1 MTIDS
6 QQPRDS
12 TPTRIPLVNLK
23 AQYASIKSEIDG
35 AIQRVVHNTNFI
47 LGTEVTEFEQ
57 AFARYVGA
65 QGAVGVASGTSALF
79 LALLA
84 CGVGPGAE
92 VITTPFTF
100 IATAEAI
107 SHVGAKPVFGDIHPQ
122 TYNLDPAQIARVI
135 TPRTKAILVVHL
147 YGQPAQMEEILDI
160 AQRHNLWVIED
171 AAQAHGA
178 EFQGQR
184 CGSIGSLACFSFY
197 PGKNLGA
204 YGDAGAVTGNDASL
218 LAKVRKLR
226 DHGRVTKYEHDELGF
241 GERMDALQAAIL
253 SAKLPYLDAWTEARQ
268 AHAGLYNK
276 MLADCDIVLPYE
288 SPVVRHVY
296 HLYVI
301 RTPQRDALLARLQAR
316 GIDAGIHYPVPLHRQ
331 PAYVKQGYGA
341 VSLPI
346 AEQVASEV
354 VSLPM
359 YPELSYEQIVY
370 VAQVVKE
377 GVD

>member
-1 MTIDS
+1 MTTDS
-6 QQPRDS
+6 QQQRDS
-12 TPTRIPLVNLK
+12 TPIRIPLVNLK

-47 LGTEVTEFEQ
+47 LGTEVTDFEQ
-57 AFARYVGA
+57 AFAQYVGA

-107 SHVGAKPVFGDIHPQ
+107 SHVGARPVFVDIHPQ
-122 TYNLDPAQIARVI
+122 TYNIDPVQVARAI

-147 YGQPAQMEEILDI
+147 YGQPAQMEELLDI
-160 AQRHNLWVIED
+160 AQRHNLWLIED

-178 EFQGQR
+178 AYQDQR

-204 YGDAGAVTGNDASL
+204 YGDAGAVTGNDTSL

-226 DHGRVTKYEHDELGF
+226 DHGRVTKYEH
-241 GERMDALQAAIL
+241 
-253 SAKLPYLDAWTEARQ
+253 
-268 AHAGLYNK
+268 
-276 MLADCDIVLPYE
+276 
-288 SPVVRHVY
+288 
-296 HLYVI
+296 
-301 RTPQRDALLARLQAR
+301 
-316 GIDAGIHYPVPLHRQ
+316 
-331 PAYVKQGYGA
+331 
-341 VSLPI
+341 
-346 AEQVASEV
+346 
-354 VSLPM
+354 
-359 YPELSYEQIVY
+359 
-370 VAQVVKE
+370 
-377 GVD
+377 